1 MSGRRAKALRKAA
14 GNPPKK
20 RKQKTPII
28 DASYIQAPVRYDF
41 TKAEWVYRS
50 SKQVRKYLVRR
61 MGEEAV
67 AKLEIELKDL
77 FETEQKAAA

>member
-1 MSGRRAKALRKAA
+1 MSGRRAKALRRAA

-20 RKQKTPII
+20 RKEKTPII
-28 DASYIQAPVRYDF
+28 DASYIQAPVGYNPDGTLR
-41 TKAEWVYRS
+41 YRS

-67 AKLEIELKDL
+67 DKLEVELKELFDL
-77 FETEQKAAA
+77 ETSG